1 MPVLEA
7 AFRVLNPA
15 TGEVLAEYA
24 EATAADVEDAVESAR
39 RAFIGGGKTAGW
51 GTTTAERRAAVL
63 RGAAGR
69 LLERKERLARLAT
82 EEMGKLL
89 AEAVGEVELC
99 AEIFAYYAE
108 HGPGFLA
115 DEPLDHPGAVLQR
128 RPLGPI
134 LGIMPWNYPYYQ
146 IARFA
151 APNLMLGN
159 ALLIKPAPACPR
171 SALALEEL
179 LLDAG
184 LPAGAYRTVLAGVE
198 QTAALVSDPRIQGV
212 SLTGSERAG
221 IAVGTLAGAGL
232 KKSVLELGGSD
243 AFIVLDTEDLDS
255 VVDLAAAARMENA
268 GQACTSPKRFIVA
281 ASMYDDFVAGLAAKL
296 AGYVP
301 GDPRDPGA
309 TLAPM
314 SSAAAARTLLAQ
326 VDGAVAEGATLLCGG
341 FSTAAGEAYVSPTL
355 LTDVRPGTRAYREEL
370 FGPVA
375 VVYRAEDEDDAVRLA
390 NDSPYG
396 LGASIFTADAGR
408 ADRIAERLEVGMV
421 SVNRLAPSSAAL
433 PFGGVKNS
441 GVGRELGPLGMDEF
455 VNRKLVVR

>member
-1 MPVLEA
+1 MSA
-7 AFRVLNPA
+7 TATAGTAFRVLNPA

-24 EATAADVEDAVESAR
+24 EAAAAEVDDAVESAR
-39 RAFIGGGKTAGW
+39 RAFAGW
-51 GTTTAERRAAVL
+51 GQTTAEQRAAVL
-63 RGAAGR
+63 GRAAGL
-69 LLERKERLARLAT
+69 LLERKETLARLAT

-89 AEAVGEVELC
+89 REAAAEVEFC

-115 DEPLDHPGAVLQR
+115 DETLDFADAVLQR

-159 ALLIKPAPACPR
+159 TLLVKPAPACPR

-184 LPAGAYRTVLAGVE
+184 LPAGAYRTVLAGGE
-198 QTAALVSDPRIQGV
+198 QTAVMVSDPRIQGV

-221 IAVGTLAGAGL
+221 AAVGALAGAGL
-232 KKSVLELGGSD
+232 KKHVLELGGSD
-243 AFIVLDTEDLDS
+243 AFIVMDSEALDS

-281 ASMYDDFVAGLAAKL
+281 APLYEDFVAGLRAKL
-296 AGYVP
+296 ADFVP
-301 GDPRDPGA
+301 GDPLDPGT

-314 SSAAAARTLLAQ
+314 SSTTAARNLIAQ
-326 VDGAVAEGATLLCGG
+326 INAAVASGATLHRGG
-341 FSTAAGEAYVSPTL
+341 RLSGTAFVTPAL
-355 LTDVRPGTRAYREEL
+355 LTDIRPGTRAHREEL

-396 LGASIFTADAGR
+396 LGAAVFTQDPER
-408 ADRIAERLEVGMV
+408 AARMAERLDVGMV

-455 VNRKLVVR
+455 VNRKLLVR

>member
-1 MPVLEA
+1 MSTTSLEGT

-15 TGEVLAEYA
+15 TGEVLAEYE
-24 EATAADVEDAVESAR
+24 EATAAELDAAIDGACA
-39 RAFIGGGKTAGW
+39 AFAGW
-51 GTTTAERRAAVL
+51 GRTTAESRAAVL
-63 RGAAGR
+63 RTAAR
-69 LLERKERLARLAT
+69 LMLERKEQLARIAS

-89 AEAVGEVELC
+89 GEAVAEVELC
-99 AEIFAYYAE
+99 AEIFGYYAE
-108 HGPGFLA
+108 HGPRFMA
-115 DEPLDHPGAVLQR
+115 DEPLDYEGAVLQR
-128 RPLGPI
+128 RPLGPV

-146 IARFA
+146 ITRLA

-159 ALLIKPAPACPR
+159 TLLIKPAPACPR

-179 LLDAG
+179 LIGAG
-184 LPAGAYRTVLAGVE
+184 LPEGGYQTVFAGME
-198 QTAALVSDPRIQGV
+198 QTAATVSDSRIRGV

-221 IAVGTLAGAGL
+221 AAVGALAGAGL

-255 VVDLAAAARMENA
+255 VIEVAATARMENA

-281 ASMYDDFVAGLAAKL
+281 APLYEEFVAGLGAKL
-296 AGYVP
+296 TEFIP
-301 GDPRDPGA
+301 GDPLEA
-309 TLAPM
+309 ATTLAPM
-314 SSAAAARTLLAQ
+314 SSTSAARKLIAQ
-326 VDGAVAEGATLLCGG
+326 INAAVASGATLHMGG
-341 FSTAAGEAYVSPTL
+341 RHRGTAFVTPAL
-355 LTDVRPGTRAYREEL
+355 LTDIRPGTRAYREEL

-375 VVYRAEDEDDAVRLA
+375 VVYRAEDEDDAIRLA

-396 LGASIFTADAGR
+396 LAASIFTADPGR

>member
-1 MPVLEA
+1 MSTIA
-7 AFRVLNPA
+7 TAGSAFRVLNPA

-24 EATAADVEDAVESAR
+24 EAAAAEVEDAVDSAR
-39 RAFIGGGKTAGW
+39 RAFAGW
-51 GTTTAERRAAVL
+51 GPTTADLRAAVL
-63 RGAAGR
+63 RGAAGL
-69 LLERKERLARLAT
+69 LLERKETLARLAT

-89 AEAVGEVELC
+89 VEAVAEVELC
-99 AEIFAYYAE
+99 AEIFSYYAE

-115 DEPLDHPGAVLQR
+115 DEALDYAGAVLQR

-159 ALLIKPAPACPR
+159 TLLIKPAPACPR
-171 SALALEEL
+171 SALAFEEL

-184 LPAGAYRTVLAGVE
+184 LPAGAYRTVLAGGE
-198 QTAALVSDPRIQGV
+198 QTAVMVSDPRIQGV

-221 IAVGTLAGAGL
+221 AAVGALAGAGL
-232 KKSVLELGGSD
+232 KKHVLELGGSD
-243 AFIVLDTEDLDS
+243 AFIVMDSEDLDS
-255 VVDLAAAARMENA
+255 VIGLAAAARMENA

-281 ASMYDDFVAGLAAKL
+281 APLYEDFVAGLAARL
-296 AGYVP
+296 AEYLP
-301 GDPRDPGA
+301 GDPLDPA
-309 TLAPM
+309 TKLAPM

-326 VDGAVAEGATLLCGG
+326 VEGAVAEGATLLGG
-341 FSTAAGEAYVSPTL
+341 RVSTAAGEAYVPPAL
-355 LTDVRPGTRAYREEL
+355 LIGVRPGTRAYREEL

-396 LGASIFTADAGR
+396 LGASVFTADAGR

-455 VNRKLVVR
+455 VNRKLLVR

>member
-15 TGEVLAEYA
+15 TGEVQAEYA
-24 EATAADVEDAVESAR
+24 EATAAEVDEAVVAAR
-39 RAFIGGGKTAGW
+39 RAFAGW
-51 GTTTAERRAAVL
+51 GPAAGPTTAERRAAVL
-63 RGAAGR
+63 RTAAGL
-69 LLERKERLARLAT
+69 LLERKEQLAGLAT

-89 AEAVGEVELC
+89 SEAIAEVELC
-99 AEIFAYYAE
+99 AEIFGYYAE

-128 RPLGPI
+128 RPLGVL

-159 ALLIKPAPACPR
+159 TLLIKPAPACPR

-221 IAVGTLAGAGL
+221 VAVGALAGAGL

-243 AFIVLDTEDLDS
+243 AFIVLDTEDLDA
-255 VVDLAAAARMENA
+255 VMDLAAAARMENA
-268 GQACTSPKRFIVA
+268 GQACTSPKRFVVA
-281 ASMYDDFVAGLAAKL
+281 AALYEDFVAGLAARL
-296 AGYVP
+296 ADYVP
-301 GDPRDPGA
+301 GDPLDPA
-309 TLAPM
+309 TKLAPM
-314 SSAAAARTLLAQ
+314 SSNGAARTLIAQ
-326 VDGAVAEGATLLCGG
+326 VNAAVAAGATLHRGG
-341 FSTAAGEAYVSPTL
+341 TLTGTAFVAPAL

-396 LGASIFTADAGR
+396 LGASVFTADAGR

>member
-1 MPVLEA
+1 MTTA
-7 AFRVLNPA
+7 DTTFRVVNPA
-15 TGEVLAEYA
+15 TGEVVAEYA
-24 EATAADVEDAVESAR
+24 EAAAAEVDDAVHSAR
-39 RAFIGGGKTAGW
+39 RAFAGW
-51 GTTTAERRAAVL
+51 GATRPEVRAAVL
-63 RGAAGR
+63 RAAAVL
-69 LLERKERLARLAT
+69 LLERKEKLARLAT
-82 EEMGKLL
+82 EEMGKMLV
-89 AEAVGEVELC
+89 EAVAEVELC

-115 DEPLDHPGAVLQR
+115 DETLDYAGAVLQR

-159 ALLIKPAPACPR
+159 TLLIKPAPACPH

-179 LLDAG
+179 LVDAG
-184 LPAGAYRTVLAGVE
+184 IPAGVYRTVLAGVE
-198 QTAALVSDPRIQGV
+198 QTAAMVSDPRIHGV

-221 IAVGTLAGAGL
+221 VAVGALAGAGL
-232 KKSVLELGGSD
+232 KKHVLELGGSD
-243 AFIVLDTEDLDS
+243 AFIVVDSDDLDS
-255 VVDLAAAARMENA
+255 VVSLAAEARMENA

-281 ASMYDDFVAGLAAKL
+281 APLYDDFVAGLAARL
-296 AGYVP
+296 ASYVP
-301 GDPRDPGA
+301 GDPLDPS
-309 TLAPM
+309 TRLAPM

-326 VDGAVAEGATLLCGG
+326 LESAVAEGATLLGG
-341 FSTAAGEAYVSPTL
+341 GCSAMAGETYVSPAL
-355 LTDVRPGTRAYREEL
+355 LLDVRPGTRAYREEL

-396 LGASIFTADAGR
+396 LGASVFTADASR

-421 SVNRLAPSSAAL
+421 SINRLVPSSAAL

-441 GVGRELGPLGMDEF
+441 GVGRELGPLGLDEF
-455 VNRKLVVR
+455 VNRKLLVR

>member
-1 MPVLEA
+1 MSA
-7 AFRVLNPA
+7 IATAGTAFRVLNPA
-15 TGEVLAEYA
+15 IGEVLAEYA
-24 EATAADVEDAVESAR
+24 EATAAEVEDAVDLAR
-39 RAFIGGGKTAGW
+39 RAFAGW
-51 GTTTAERRAAVL
+51 GPTTAERRAAVL
-63 RGAAGR
+63 RTAAGL
-69 LLERKERLARLAT
+69 LLERKENLARLAT

-89 AEAVGEVELC
+89 GEAVAEVELC

-115 DEPLDHPGAVLQR
+115 DETLDYAGAVLQR

-159 ALLIKPAPACPR
+159 TLLIKPAPACPR
-171 SALALEEL
+171 SALAFEEL

-184 LPAGAYRTVLAGVE
+184 LPADAYRTVLAGGE
-198 QTAALVSDPRIQGV
+198 QTAMMVSDPRVQGV

-221 IAVGTLAGAGL
+221 AAVGALAGAGL
-232 KKSVLELGGSD
+232 KKHVLELGGSD
-243 AFIVLDTEDLDS
+243 AFIVLDSEDLDS
-255 VVDLAAAARMENA
+255 VVGLAAAARMENA

-281 ASMYDDFVAGLAAKL
+281 APLYEDFVAGLAARL
-296 AGYVP
+296 AAYVP
-301 GDPRDPGA
+301 GDPLDPA
-309 TLAPM
+309 TRLAPM

-326 VDGAVAEGATLLCGG
+326 VEGAVAEGAALIGG
-341 FSTAAGEAYVSPTL
+341 GSSAAAGEAFVSPAL
-355 LTDVRPGTRAYREEL
+355 LIGVRPGTRTYREEL

-396 LGASIFTADAGR
+396 LGASVFTADAGL

-421 SVNRLAPSSAAL
+421 SVNRLTPSSAVL
-433 PFGGVKNS
+433 PFGEVKNS

-455 VNRKLVVR
+455 VNRKLLVR

>member
-1 MPVLEA
+1 MSTTA
-7 AFRVLNPA
+7 TAGTAFRVINPA
-15 TGEVLAEYA
+15 TGDVLAEYA
-24 EATAADVEDAVESAR
+24 EATAAEVEDAVESAH
-39 RAFIGGGKTAGW
+39 RAFATW
-51 GTTTAERRAAVL
+51 GQPTAEPRTAALRAA
-63 RGAAGR
+63 AGL
-69 LLERKERLARLAT
+69 LLERKEKLARLAT

-89 AEAVGEVELC
+89 GEAIAEVELC
-99 AEIFAYYAE
+99 AEIFAYYAG

-115 DEPLDHPGAVLQR
+115 DETLDYAGAVLQR

-159 ALLIKPAPACPR
+159 TLLIKPAPACPR
-171 SALALEEL
+171 SALAFEEL

-184 LPAGAYRTVLAGVE
+184 LPAGAYRTVLAGVD
-198 QTAALVSDPRIQGV
+198 QTAVMVSDPRIQGV

-221 IAVGTLAGAGL
+221 AAVGALAGAGL
-232 KKSVLELGGSD
+232 KKHVLELGGSD
-243 AFIVLDTEDLDS
+243 AFIVMDTEDLDS
-255 VVDLAAAARMENA
+255 VVGLAAAARMENA

-281 ASMYDDFVAGLAAKL
+281 APLYEDFVAGLAARL
-296 AGYVP
+296 AAYAP
-301 GDPRDPGA
+301 GDPFDPA
-309 TLAPM
+309 TRLAPM

-326 VDGAVAEGATLLCGG
+326 VEGAVAEGATLLCGG
-341 FSTAAGEAYVSPTL
+341 FSAPAGEAFVTPAL
-355 LTDVRPGTRAYREEL
+355 LVDVRPGTRAYREEL

-396 LGASIFTADAGR
+396 LGASVFTADAAR

-421 SVNRLAPSSAAL
+421 SLNRLAPSSAAL

-455 VNRKLVVR
+455 VNRKLLVR

>member
-1 MPVLEA
+1 MA
-7 AFRVLNPA
+7 RAGTAFRVLNPA
-15 TGEVLAEYA
+15 TGEVLAQYA
-24 EATAADVEDAVESAR
+24 EATAAEVEDAVDSAR
-39 RAFIGGGKTAGW
+39 RAFAGW
-51 GTTTAERRAAVL
+51 GPATAERRAAVL
-63 RGAAGR
+63 RTAAGL
-69 LLERKERLARLAT
+69 LLERKDKLARLAT

-89 AEAVGEVELC
+89 AEAASEVELC

-115 DEPLDHPGAVLQR
+115 DQTLDYAGAVLQR

-159 ALLIKPAPACPR
+159 TLLIKPAPACPR
-171 SALALEEL
+171 SAQALEEL

-198 QTAALVSDPRIQGV
+198 QTAVLVSDPRIQGV

-221 IAVGTLAGAGL
+221 VAVGALAGAGL
-232 KKSVLELGGSD
+232 KKHVLELGGSD
-243 AFIVLDTEDLDS
+243 AFIVLDSEDLDS
-255 VVDLAAAARMENA
+255 VVGLAAAARMENA
-268 GQACTSPKRFIVA
+268 GQACTSPKRFIVGA
-281 ASMYDDFVAGLAAKL
+281 PLYEDFVAGLAARL
-296 AGYVP
+296 TAYVP
-301 GDPRDPGA
+301 GDPLDPA
-309 TLAPM
+309 TRLAPM

-326 VDGAVAEGATLLCGG
+326 VEGAVGDGATLHCGG
-341 FSTAAGEAYVSPTL
+341 FSTAAGEAHVAPAL
-355 LTDVRPGTRAYREEL
+355 LTGVRPGTRAYREEL

-396 LGASIFTADAGR
+396 LGATVFTADAGR
-408 ADRIAERLEVGMV
+408 AGRIAERLEVGMV

-455 VNRKLVVR
+455 VNRKLLVR

>member
-15 TGEVLAEYA
+15 TGDVLTEYA
-24 EATAADVEDAVESAR
+24 AATVDEVEDAVAAAQSA
-39 RAFIGGGKTAGW
+39 FAGW
-51 GTTTAERRAAVL
+51 GTTAADHRAAVL
-63 RGAAGR
+63 RAAAGL
-69 LLERKERLARLAT
+69 LLERKDQLARLAT

-89 AEAVGEVELC
+89 GEAVGEVELC

-115 DEPLDHPGAVLQR
+115 DEALAYSGAVLQR
-128 RPLGPI
+128 RPLGVL

-159 ALLIKPAPACPR
+159 AMLIKPAPACPR

-179 LLDAG
+179 LLEAG
-184 LPAGAYRTVLAGVE
+184 LPAGAYRTVFAGVE

-221 IAVGTLAGAGL
+221 VAVGALAGAGL

-243 AFIVLDTEDLDS
+243 AFIVLDTDDLDA
-255 VVDLAAAARMENA
+255 VVELAAAARMENA

-281 ASMYDDFVAGLAAKL
+281 TALYEDFVAGLAARL
-296 AGYVP
+296 AEYVP
-301 GDPRDPGA
+301 GNPLDPA
-309 TLAPM
+309 TTLAPM
-314 SSAAAARTLLAQ
+314 SSATAARNLIAQ
-326 VDGAVAEGATLLCGG
+326 INAAVASGAILHRGG
-341 FSTAAGEAYVSPTL
+341 RLSGTASVTPAL
-355 LTDVRPGTRAYREEL
+355 LTNIRPGTRAYREEL

-396 LGASIFTADAGR
+396 LGATVFTADAGR

>member
-1 MPVLEA
+1 MSTPA
-7 AFRVLNPA
+7 MAGTAFRVLNPA
-15 TGEVLAEYA
+15 TGEVFAEYA
-24 EATAADVEDAVESAR
+24 EATAAEVEDAVDSAR
-39 RAFIGGGKTAGW
+39 RAFAEW
-51 GTTTAERRAAVL
+51 GPATAERRAAVL
-63 RGAAGR
+63 RAAAGL
-69 LLERKERLARLAT
+69 LLERKEKLARLAT

-89 AEAVGEVELC
+89 GEAVAEVELC

-115 DEPLDHPGAVLQR
+115 DETLDYAGAVLQR
-128 RPLGPI
+128 RPLGTI

-159 ALLIKPAPACPR
+159 TLLVKPAPACPR
-171 SALALEEL
+171 SALAFEEV

-198 QTAALVSDPRIQGV
+198 QTAVMVSDPRIQGV

-221 IAVGTLAGAGL
+221 AAVGALAGAGL
-232 KKSVLELGGSD
+232 KKHVLELGGSD
-243 AFIVLDTEDLDS
+243 AFVVLDSEDLDS
-255 VVDLAAAARMENA
+255 VVGLAAAARMENA

-281 ASMYDDFVAGLAAKL
+281 APLYEDFVAGLAARL
-296 AGYVP
+296 AAYVP
-301 GDPRDPGA
+301 GDPLDPA
-309 TLAPM
+309 TRLAPM

-326 VDGAVAEGATLLCGG
+326 VEGAVGEGATLHCGG
-341 FSTAAGEAYVSPTL
+341 FSTVAGEAHVAPAL
-355 LTDVRPGTRAYREEL
+355 LTGVRPGTSAYREEL

-375 VVYRAEDEDDAVRLA
+375 VVYKAEDEDDAVRLA

-396 LGASIFTADAGR
+396 LGASVFTADAGR

-455 VNRKLVVR
+455 VNRKLLVR